1 LIEQILSIVSPV
13 FGLVLVGWLYARRHG
28 PDMTAANR
36 INLDV
41 FIPALIFHV
50 LSGKEF
56 EIGQYLDMAAG
67 AAMVVLGSGIIA
79 LAVCRATKI
88 DYRTLAPPIMFN
100 NSGNMGLPL
109 AVLSFGQR
117 ALPAAVVV
125 FLVENLLNFT
135 LGVRMLDPHRSL
147 VGLLR
152 MPLVLACLLGLAFSL
167 LDVQPPKPVALGIEM
182 LGQVAIPLML
192 FALGVRLTEADWSH
206 WRVGLLGAFL
216 RPAAG
221 LIAALPALLLLPLP
235 GVRTQQ
241 LILFAVLPPA
251 VLNYVLA
258 EKYRQE
264 PEAVAAIVIW
274 GNLASLVTIPLT
286 LAFILKGSG

>member
-1 LIEQILSIVSPV
+1 LFEQILSIVSPV

-67 AAMVVLGSGIIA
+67 AAIVVLGSGIIA
-79 LAVCRATKI
+79 LAACRATKM
-88 DYRTLAPPIMFN
+88 DYRTLAPPVMFN

-117 ALPAAVVV
+117 ALPAAVVL

-135 LGVRMLDPHRSL
+135 LGVRMLDPHGSP

-167 LDVQPPKPVALGIEM
+167 LDIQPPEPVALGIQM

-235 GVRTQQ
+235 GIRTQQ

-286 LAFILKGSG
+286 LAFILH

>member
-1 LIEQILSIVSPV
+1 MIEQILSIVSPV

-67 AAMVVLGSGIIA
+67 AAMVVLGSGVIA

-117 ALPAAVVV
+117 ALPAAVVL

-135 LGVRMLDPHRSL
+135 LGVRMLDPRRSL

-167 LDVQPPKPVALGIEM
+167 LDVQPPKPVGLGIEM

-192 FALGVRLTEADWSH
+192 FALGVRLTEADWSL
-206 WRVGLLGAFL
+206 WQVGLLGAFL